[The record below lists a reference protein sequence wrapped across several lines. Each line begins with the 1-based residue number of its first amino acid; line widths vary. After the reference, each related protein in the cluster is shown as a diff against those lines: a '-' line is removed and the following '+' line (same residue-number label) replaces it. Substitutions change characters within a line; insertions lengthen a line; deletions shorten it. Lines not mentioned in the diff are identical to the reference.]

1 MQRSTMLMLSAS
13 TSILSLFAAVP
24 ASAQAVPAEAPTAA
38 DSQPDARDTII
49 VTGSRFSNR
58 TVADSPVPIDVISAE
73 QLNASGFTETNKVL
87 NQLVPSFNF
96 PQPSL
101 TDGTDSLRPAT
112 LRGLAPDQTLV
123 LINGKRR
130 HTAALLNLNGS
141 VGRGSSAVDLNE
153 IPPIAIDRIEVLR
166 DGASSQYGSDAIAGV
181 INIQLGKKTGVR
193 ASATYGQYNTTLS
206 GVSDIN
212 GVVTGAGG
220 LPVVTT
226 AGGGNNDLL
235 QLSTTGERERNDGAT
250 LTLATSLGLPIGD
263 RGYFVFS
270 GQFRDRDPT
279 NRSGADPRRQY
290 PTIGD
295 PRELTIDRFNHRY
308 GDGKA
313 VDYNFFVNAGY
324 DLLPALQIYGFGS
337 YGIRDADGAG
347 FYRRANDA
355 RNRDFAASTTTFVPY
370 YPDGFLPLIASQIED
385 VSGTL
390 GLKGEIGGGWDADLS
405 VVYGSNQL
413 DYSVQNSFNVSLG
426 GINSP
431 RVFDAG
437 GIASGQTVV
446 NLDFSRKF
454 DVSFLSSLGLA
465 LGAEYR
471 DENFKIREGEVA
483 SYINGPFTTNGAAG
497 GAQVFPGFRPN
508 NAVDVSRNSFA
519 GYVELDADVTDR
531 LSFQFAGRYESFSDF
546 GDTLNGKVAARW
558 EFVKGIALRGSIST
572 GFRAPSL
579 AQQFFATT
587 STNNVGGQ
595 LIEVGTFPVSD
606 PVAVALG
613 SRQLEAEKATNFGGG
628 FAFTAIPRFNLTV
641 DYYNIRLRDRVTLTE
656 NLQGSGVVAIL
667 QSAGINN
674 VTSARFFV
682 NGVNTTTQGVDVVA
696 TYRVPD
702 FGLGRFQL
710 TAGYNYNQTDIT
722 QRAVLPSLPNLV
734 LFGRTESFRL
744 TDGQPRDKLNL
755 ALDWSYDGVGAT
767 IRTNRFGSVFVPGGS
782 TNIALGRGEAPGD
795 FTLTPK
801 WITDIEGRVTVIRGV
816 ELAAGVDNVFDVY
829 PDRSPAGGV
838 FGNNSFFL
846 PYSNLSPFGFNG
858 RFIYG
863 RVSFNL

>member
-1 MQRSTMLMLSAS
+1 MLMLSAS